1 MRKSAHNENLL
12 MQERKNF
19 DEALKKNEE
28 LQENLLGLQAM
39 KNEFSQ
45 QLVQVNKFMNELKA
59 QLVEIQ
65 EEKNVIENKK
75 NDLEEKIKEINETSM
90 EQEKAQGRKYDDL
103 IKENKMLLEK
113 IEDLQR
119 DYELIQN
126 EQNKSLVNNKAAEK
140 KVHELKLNSQK
151 KEEQIFLEYQLEK
164 EKNRKNYQKTFEEY
178 EHLKAD
184 YEIINRKNSKLVQDA
199 TFLLLQID
207 NLKEEL
213 NNERNFSDDIKKNSQ
228 ESLEQLKEYEQQN
241 INLKETIKILK
252 INYKKNNEKIG
263 KIVKEAFNQV
273 NLAIYE
279 FKEQYNAQIHNFQKY
294 CHLKNNEISDFIHKN
309 FINLSLFASGLQKEC
324 KKLKENISQNEKSI
338 IQLKNLTENLKYE
351 LGTKDQDIEKS
362 EKTIKTIGQKYENL
376 EKNQNDLHLLIKMK
390 ETEIFSLK
398 QQQEKT
404 VNENE
409 LLYHDKKDLNDYYRN
424 ILTQL
429 CAHISYIEENQ
440 LKEYDELYNNILN
453 LKNSTKAD
461 VEEIYQ
467 KNQEILQYKDCII
480 GTKEKNGEYYKE
492 VCANLEK
499 ESKKIEDAYLER
511 IKKLEKE
518 LKDSKQKIKIIE
530 KEAVQKKSIDSEEAL
545 RYNYEFRTTH

>member
-1 MRKSAHNENLL
+1 
-12 MQERKNF
+12 
-19 DEALKKNEE
+19 
-28 LQENLLGLQAM
+28 
-39 KNEFSQ
+39 
-45 QLVQVNKFMNELKA
+45 
-59 QLVEIQ
+59 
-65 EEKNVIENKK
+65 
-75 NDLEEKIKEINETSM
+75 
-90 EQEKAQGRKYDDL
+90 
-103 IKENKMLLEK
+103 
-113 IEDLQR
+113 
-119 DYELIQN
+119 
-126 EQNKSLVNNKAAEK
+126 
-140 KVHELKLNSQK
+140 
-151 KEEQIFLEYQLEK
+151 
-164 EKNRKNYQKTFEEY
+164 
-178 EHLKAD
+178 
-184 YEIINRKNSKLVQDA
+184 
-199 TFLLLQID
+199 
-207 NLKEEL
+207 
-213 NNERNFSDDIKKNSQ
+213 
-228 ESLEQLKEYEQQN
+228 
-241 INLKETIKILK
+241 
-252 INYKKNNEKIG
+252 
-263 KIVKEAFNQV
+263 
-273 NLAIYE
+273 
-279 FKEQYNAQIHNFQKY
+279 
-294 CHLKNNEISDFIHKN
+294 
-309 FINLSLFASGLQKEC
+309 
-324 KKLKENISQNEKSI
+324 
-338 IQLKNLTENLKYE
+338 
-351 LGTKDQDIEKS
+351 
-362 EKTIKTIGQKYENL
+362 
-376 EKNQNDLHLLIKMK
+376 MK